1 MSFKTKSV
9 EVWAL
14 ADKSGFLLARGNPNA
29 GKPDPGEQ
37 PCPPY
42 HTVSFVYEKDF
53 FCQDIVWARRKWEL
67 DETGA
72 RQAWN
77 NWIRRCPWLVGYKD
91 MLVRPVK
98 VRVTVEIEEKGA
110 KA

>member
-1 MSFKTKSV
+1 MSTRTKSV

-53 FCQDIVWARRKWEL
+53 FGQNIVWAKRKQDL
-67 DETGA
+67 AETGA
-72 RQAWN
+72 MRAWN
-77 NWIRRCPWLVGYKD
+77 RWCRPFPFMK
-91 MLVRPVK
+91 VRPAK
-98 VRVTVEIEEKGA
+98 VRIDVVIDEEGESNEG
-110 KA
+110 